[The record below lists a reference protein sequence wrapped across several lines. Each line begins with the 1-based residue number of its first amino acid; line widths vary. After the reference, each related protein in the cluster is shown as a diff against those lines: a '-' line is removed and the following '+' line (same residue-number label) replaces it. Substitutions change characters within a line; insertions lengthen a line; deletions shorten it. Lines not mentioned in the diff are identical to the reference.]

1 MENKLELRVI
11 TANSIQKIVQFLVE
25 TGTEEL
31 LGQLLFETQ
40 LPDISWGEL
49 RQKAELTAEELK
61 ELQAEFGEN
70 AQVAALKVEKDKN
83 IEIISQDVLTIKD
96 MYSELMKLI
105 ADENKWNKTKEIIAY
120 LYQTDT
126 ETIGEMA
133 IKDIMGLVQGL
144 MKDDTF
150 TEALS

>member
-40 LPDISWGEL
+40 LPEISWGEL
-49 RQKAELTAEELK
+49 RQKAELSAEELK

-70 AQVAALKVEKDKN
+70 SQMAALKIERDRK

-96 MYSELMKLI
+96 MYSELMRLI
-105 ADENKWNKTKEIIAY
+105 ADEN
-120 LYQTDT
+120 
-126 ETIGEMA
+126 
-133 IKDIMGLVQGL
+133 
-144 MKDDTF
+144 
-150 TEALS
+150 